1 MYLAPRLME
10 GRASLDFK
18 DRGATVHGFKCRRS
32 SFLSVFHL
40 SRLMNF
46 RDIYANLHTVAS

>member
-18 DRGATVHGFKCRRS
+18 DRGATVHGFKCRSS

-40 SRLMNF
+40 SCLMNF
-46 RDIYANLHTVAS
+46 RDIYANPHTVAS